1 MRNTSGKTGFP
12 HYSLSGDM
20 TNSPKAQLPT
30 NRLRLLV
37 AIASGVILIVATVA
51 GIFGFAARNLAGN
64 IKALEVIASP
74 KPVAETGPLNILLMG
89 TDTRTD
95 QGGGFGSETE
105 YGGTGRSDTTI
116 LIHLSNDRKSAIAVS
131 IPRDSVVN
139 IPACTKEDGTTVTE
153 RTDLFNSAF
162 SSAGPGC
169 TVKTIET
176 LTGITINHAVIV
188 DFVGFSNVV
197 DALGG
202 IKVCLTE
209 PIDEPVENGAG
220 IQLPAGVQ
228 TLDGKNALGL
238 MRARYSLA
246 DGSDLKR
253 IERQQELLSLTID
266 QVTKMNLITDLPA
279 LYKVLNAATSSLRMD
294 AGLSDLD
301 SLVTLSTSVSSMG
314 SKNVSFVT
322 VPYEGTADGNHV
334 QWTEEANQLWSAII
348 NDTGWPPSEVV
359 AAPSE
364 APTTETEAIV
374 VKPSDVSVVVL
385 NGTNRAGFAALTGD
399 YLKTQG
405 VNVNEVGNAP
415 SKDTAETVIVHTPGN
430 ALKAQLIGQ
439 LLGITNLA
447 EDPELVG
454 GDVAIVLGN
463 NAPTTWSAP
472 ANPVV
477 VETPVK
483 ETPTP
488 APSPNAIAAP
498 ESGLFCPLP

>member
-1 MRNTSGKTGFP
+1 MSRF
-12 HYSLSGDM
+12 
-20 TNSPKAQLPT
+20 
-30 NRLRLLV
+30 RLIV
-37 AIASGVILIVATVA
+37 ALTSGVILLVASVA

-64 IKALEVIASP
+64 IEALEVISSP
-74 KPVAETGPLNILLMG
+74 KPVSETGPLNILLMG

-95 QGGGFGSETE
+95 QGGGFGSEVE

-139 IPACTKEDGTTVTE
+139 IPACTKEDGTTVAE

-162 SSAGPGC
+162 ASAGPAC
-169 TVKTIET
+169 TVKTLET

-188 DFVGFSNVV
+188 DFIGFSNVV

-209 PIDEPVENGAG
+209 AIDEPVENGAG

-228 TLDGKNALGL
+228 IVDGKNALGL

-253 IERQQELLSLTID
+253 IERQQELISLTID
-266 QVTKMNLITDLPA
+266 QITDMNLITDLPA

-294 AGLSDLD
+294 PGLSDLD
-301 SLVTLSTSVSSMG
+301 SLVTLSTSLSSMG

-322 VPYEGTADGNHV
+322 VPYEGTPDGNHV
-334 QWTEEANQLWSAII
+334 QWTESANQLWSAII

-359 AAPSE
+359 AVETTAPS
-364 APTTETEAIV
+364 PETENIV
-374 VKPSDVSVVVL
+374 VKPSDVSAIVL
-385 NGTNRAGFAALTGD
+385 NGTRRAGFAALTSEF
-399 YLKTQG
+399 LKNQG
-405 VNVNEVGNAP
+405 VTIAEVGNAP
-415 SKDTAETVIVHTPGN
+415 NKETAESVIVHTSGN

-439 LLGITNLA
+439 LLGITNIA
-447 EDPELVG
+447 EDPQLVG

-463 NAPTTWSAP
+463 NAPTTWTAP

-477 VETPVK
+477 VETPVN
-483 ETPTP
+483 ETPAP
-488 APSPNAIAAP
+488 APSPSAIAAP

>member
-1 MRNTSGKTGFP
+1 
-12 HYSLSGDM
+12 M

-64 IKALEVIASP
+64 IKALEVIATP

-202 IKVCLTE
+202 IDVCLTE
-209 PIDEPVENGAG
+209 AIDEPVENGAG

-228 TLDGKNALGL
+228 TLDGISALGL

-253 IERQQELLSLTID
+253 IERQQELLSITID

-301 SLVTLSTSVSSMG
+301 SLVTLSTSLSSMG

-322 VPYEGTADGNHV
+322 VPYEGTPDGNHV
-334 QWTEEANQLWSAII
+334 QWTAAANDLWSAII

-364 APTTETEAIV
+364 APPTETIV
-374 VKPSDVSVVVL
+374 VKPSDVSVVIL

-399 YLKTQG
+399 FLKTQG
-405 VNVNEVGNAP
+405 VNVAEVGNAP
-415 SKDTAETVIVHTPGN
+415 NKNTAESVIVHTSGN

-439 LLGITNLA
+439 LLGITNIA
-447 EDPELVG
+447 EDPELTG
-454 GDVAIVLGN
+454 GDVAIILGN
-463 NAPTTWSAP
+463 NAPTTWTAP

-477 VETPVK
+477 VETPVN
-483 ETPTP
+483 ETPAP
-488 APSPNAIAAP
+488 APSPSAIAAP

>member
-1 MRNTSGKTGFP
+1 
-12 HYSLSGDM
+12 
-20 TNSPKAQLPT
+20 
-30 NRLRLLV
+30 V

-64 IKALEVIASP
+64 IKALEVIATP

-202 IKVCLTE
+202 IDVCLTE
-209 PIDEPVENGAG
+209 AIDEPVENGAG

-228 TLDGKNALGL
+228 TLDGISALGL

-253 IERQQELLSLTID
+253 IERQQELLSITID

-301 SLVTLSTSVSSMG
+301 SLVTLSTSLSSMG

-322 VPYEGTADGNHV
+322 VPYEGTPDGNHV
-334 QWTEEANQLWSAII
+334 QWTAAANDLWSAII

-364 APTTETEAIV
+364 APPTETIV
-374 VKPSDVSVVVL
+374 VKPSDVSVVIL

-399 YLKTQG
+399 FLKTQG
-405 VNVNEVGNAP
+405 VNVAEVGNAP
-415 SKDTAETVIVHTPGN
+415 NKNTAESVIVHTSGN

-439 LLGITNLA
+439 LLGITNIA
-447 EDPELVG
+447 EDPELSG
-454 GDVAIVLGN
+454 GDVAIILGN
-463 NAPTTWSAP
+463 NAPTTWTPP

-477 VETPVK
+477 VETPVS
-483 ETPTP
+483 ETP
-488 APSPNAIAAP
+488 APVPSPSAIAAP

>member
-1 MRNTSGKTGFP
+1 MRNTSRKTGFP
-12 HYSLSGDM
+12 HYYLSGDM

-64 IKALEVIASP
+64 IKALEVIATP

-202 IKVCLTE
+202 IDVCLTE
-209 PIDEPVENGAG
+209 AIDEPVENGAG

-228 TLDGKNALGL
+228 TLDGISALGL

-253 IERQQELLSLTID
+253 IERQQELLSITID

-301 SLVTLSTSVSSMG
+301 SLVTLSTSLSSMG
-314 SKNVSFVT
+314 SNNVSFVT
-322 VPYEGTADGNHV
+322 VPYESTPDGNRV
-334 QWTEEANQLWSAII
+334 QWTEGANQLWSAII

-364 APTTETEAIV
+364 APPTETIV
-374 VKPSDVSVVVL
+374 VKPSDVSVVIL

-399 YLKTQG
+399 FLKTQG
-405 VNVNEVGNAP
+405 VNVAEVGNAP
-415 SKDTAETVIVHTPGN
+415 NKNTAESVIVHTPGN

-439 LLGITNLA
+439 LLGITNIA
-447 EDPELVG
+447 EDPQLAG
-454 GDVAIVLGN
+454 GDVAIILGN
-463 NAPTTWSAP
+463 NAPTTWTAP

-477 VETPVK
+477 VETPVN
-483 ETPTP
+483 ETPAP
-488 APSPNAIAAP
+488 APSPSAIAAP

>member
-1 MRNTSGKTGFP
+1 
-12 HYSLSGDM
+12 
-20 TNSPKAQLPT
+20 
-30 NRLRLLV
+30 
-37 AIASGVILIVATVA
+37 
-51 GIFGFAARNLAGN
+51 
-64 IKALEVIASP
+64 
-74 KPVAETGPLNILLMG
+74 MG

-202 IKVCLTE
+202 IDVCLTE
-209 PIDEPVENGAG
+209 AIDEPVENGAG

-228 TLDGKNALGL
+228 TLDGISALGL

-253 IERQQELLSLTID
+253 IERQQELLSITID

-301 SLVTLSTSVSSMG
+301 SLVTLSTSLSSMG

-322 VPYEGTADGNHV
+322 VPYEGTPDGNHV
-334 QWTEEANQLWSAII
+334 QWTAAANDLWSAII

-364 APTTETEAIV
+364 APPTETIV
-374 VKPSDVSVVVL
+374 VKPSDVSVVIL

-399 YLKTQG
+399 FLKTQG
-405 VNVNEVGNAP
+405 VNVAEVGNAP
-415 SKDTAETVIVHTPGN
+415 NKNTAESVIVHTSGN

-439 LLGITNLA
+439 LLGITNIA
-447 EDPELVG
+447 EDPELSG
-454 GDVAIVLGN
+454 GDVAIILGN
-463 NAPTTWSAP
+463 NAPTTWTPP

-477 VETPVK
+477 VETPVS
-483 ETPTP
+483 ETP
-488 APSPNAIAAP
+488 APVPSPSAIAAP